1 MVSEAA
7 MNFRIVT
14 IALVAAATLI
24 ASPSGRTYAQTAYDL
39 AALPA
44 GATLHRVVAEP
55 AEYKGR
61 KAIKVEMPDAAIKA
75 QLGIDVDMPTFV
87 RIPADLRN
95 GTIEVDLLSRLNGK
109 GPPAARA
116 FIGVSYRITDPE
128 AHFETIYLRPL
139 NGRKKNPPSPRDK
152 RAVQYFAYPDWKF
165 DRLRRDFPNGHYES
179 GADIAEDEW
188 ITLRLD
194 IDETRVRVTVN
205 GKDELT
211 LADAKGAAAA
221 GSMGLWVGMGTEGY
235 FANLRVTPR

>member
-1 MVSEAA
+1 
-7 MNFRIVT
+7 
-14 IALVAAATLI
+14 
-24 ASPSGRTYAQTAYDL
+24 
-39 AALPA
+39 
-44 GATLHRVVAEP
+44 
-55 AEYKGR
+55 
-61 KAIKVEMPDAAIKA
+61 
-75 QLGIDVDMPTFV
+75 MPTFV
-87 RIPADLRN
+87 RNPADFRN

-139 NGRKKNPPSPRDK
+139 NGRKKSPPSPRDR

-165 DRLRRDFPNGHYES
+165 DRLRQDFPDGHYES

-194 IDETRVRVTVN
+194 VDERRVRVAVD

-211 LADAKGAAAA
+211 LTDAKGAPAA
-221 GSMGLWVGMGTEGY
+221 GGIGLWVGMGTEGY

>member
-1 MVSEAA
+1 
-7 MNFRIVT
+7 MNPRTVT
-14 IALVAAATLI
+14 IALMSAIAFI
-24 ASPSGRTYAQTAYDL
+24 ASPGNRAHAQAAYDL

-44 GATLHRVVAEP
+44 GATLHRVEAAP

-61 KAIKVEMPDAAIKA
+61 RAIKVEMPDAAIKA

-87 RIPADLRN
+87 RIPADFRN

-116 FIGVSYRITDPE
+116 FIGVSYRIADPE

-139 NGRKKNPPSPRDK
+139 NGRKKSPPSPRDR

-165 DRLRRDFPNGHYES
+165 DRLRRDFPDGHYES

-194 IDETRVRVTVN
+194 IDDTGVRVAVN
-205 GKDELT
+205 GKDELA
-211 LADAKGAAAA
+211 LSDAKAAPAT
-221 GSMGLWVGMGTEGY
+221 GGIGLWVGIGTEGY

>member
-1 MVSEAA
+1 MSGRTVA
-7 MNFRIVT
+7 
-14 IALVAAATLI
+14 IALMSAIASI
-24 ASPSGRTYAQTAYDL
+24 ASPDDRARAQAAYDL

-55 AEYKGR
+55 SEYKGR

-87 RIPADLRN
+87 RIPADVRN
-95 GTIEVDLLSRLNGK
+95 GTIEIDLLSRLNGK
-109 GPPAARA
+109 GPPDARA
-116 FIGVSYRITDPE
+116 FVGVSYRITDPE

-139 NGRKKNPPSPRDK
+139 NGRKKNPPSPRGR

-165 DRLRRDFPNGHYES
+165 DRLRRDFPDGHYES
-179 GADIAEDEW
+179 GADIADDEW
-188 ITLRLD
+188 ITLRLE
-194 IDETRVRVTVN
+194 IDETHVRVMVN

-211 LADAKGAAAA
+211 LADARGAPAA
-221 GSMGLWVGMGTEGY
+221 GGIGLWVGMGTEGY